1 MFLWWAL
8 WWFDQNFGDI
18 SQLPLCFPAEILL
31 TLKVTGC
38 FFLQLTGLLAQNAY
52 QSGELRLFVL
62 TQPTCQPVLPEQ
74 DQQTGPGSPGG
85 VGSAV
90 AGGAASSLDSLKL
103 TSRQL
108 LSLFTAFTL
117 VQLRSLLQSKCWQA
131 NFIPMS
137 DWMYLNVCI

>member
-8 WWFDQNFGDI
+8 WWFYQNLKDI
-18 SQLPLCFPAEILL
+18 SQLFICLFSYRNIADTDSSQLL
-31 TLKVTGC
+31 
-38 FFLQLTGLLAQNAY
+38 LQLTGLTCSKHF
-52 QSGELRLFVL
+52 QSGELCLFVSNQL
-62 TQPTCQPVLPEQ
+62 TCQPVLPEQ
-74 DQQTGPGSPGG
+74 TGLGPGLQGG
-85 VGSAV
+85 IHSAV
-90 AGGAASSLDSLKL
+90 AGGAASSLDSLQL
-103 TSRQL
+103 ASRQS